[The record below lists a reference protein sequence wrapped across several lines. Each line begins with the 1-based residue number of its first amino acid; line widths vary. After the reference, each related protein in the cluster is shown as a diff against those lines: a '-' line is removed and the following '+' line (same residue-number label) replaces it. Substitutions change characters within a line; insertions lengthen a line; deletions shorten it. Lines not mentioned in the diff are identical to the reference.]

1 MNTNEILNF
10 AKDVVDNVEFKPQM
24 RSISSQASKSIY
36 YFPDAV
42 SQDVLPETASLIA
55 ANVESMN
62 AMFIKACFAMT
73 PAMVIKGKDTV
84 NVEDYLNK
92 FHQNIGIK
100 GDQWRL
106 SLKEDVSEW
115 KMFPNGV
122 LNEASLTL
130 SVDDVKHMP
139 KFDSIKEIENKNKFR
154 PTFIEVKVTFIIDG
168 KDVEVNIPVGVK
180 TYIHSVNTNDMR
192 KQIIDILNNK
202 GIFNNLIRYNSGEIM
217 SLKNILFDSDRMKKN
232 IVGSSK
238 NELSRYMNMIDRRK
252 RLNKLSI
259 AFLGKKPFLPNMTM
273 HISMN
278 DVNEIY
284 RQTGINLLTNISRT
298 IKFVEDNFL
307 LSLVITDDNA
317 KTAYILYDSHTAY
330 EEYPYKSLKRDNDKT
345 SDTVDSLIKGLGIGM
360 SM

>member
-1 MNTNEILNF
+1 
-10 AKDVVDNVEFKPQM
+10 
-24 RSISSQASKSIY
+24 
-36 YFPDAV
+36 
-42 SQDVLPETASLIA
+42 
-55 ANVESMN
+55 
-62 AMFIKACFAMT
+62 
-73 PAMVIKGKDTV
+73 
-84 NVEDYLNK
+84 
-92 FHQNIGIK
+92 
-100 GDQWRL
+100 
-106 SLKEDVSEW
+106 
-115 KMFPNGV
+115 
-122 LNEASLTL
+122 
-130 SVDDVKHMP
+130 
-139 KFDSIKEIENKNKFR
+139 
-154 PTFIEVKVTFIIDG
+154 
-168 KDVEVNIPVGVK
+168 
-180 TYIHSVNTNDMR
+180 
-192 KQIIDILNNK
+192 
-202 GIFNNLIRYNSGEIM
+202 
-217 SLKNILFDSDRMKKN
+217 
-232 IVGSSK
+232 
-238 NELSRYMNMIDRRK
+238 MNMIDRRK